1 MPKFSLTSLLL
12 LITVIALGCIHI
24 MNHRQTRDMREE
36 LEELRDIAGRLKIS
50 EPTRA
55 HAIPIPT
62 NASLTWSWQVYIPP
76 PSNKRRHRLVLDKGE
91 IQQDGSIGYGGGS
104 TGFETSGRFV
114 LNASIEKNIEGE
126 LKLTTRHHGRSFS
139 CNLDDD
145 FWGTA
150 SEYGIE
156 PGKTTVGVVGEP
168 ITLLRLKGRKNGFE
182 IRIRDKLKP

>member
-1 MPKFSLTSLLL
+1 MPKFSLTSLFL
-12 LITVIALGCIHI
+12 LITVIPLGYIHI
-24 MNHRQTRDMREE
+24 MNQRQIRDMREE
-36 LEELRDIAGRLKIS
+36 LEELRDIAGRLEIS
-50 EPTRA
+50 EPTRT

-76 PSNKRRHRLVLDKGE
+76 PSNRHRLVLDKGE

-114 LNASIEKNIEGE
+114 LNASIEKNIEGD
-126 LKLTTRHHGRSFS
+126 LILTTRHHGRSFS
-139 CNLDDD
+139 CNLEDDI
-145 FWGTA
+145 WETA
-150 SEYGIE
+150 NECGIE
-156 PGKTTVGVVGEP
+156 PGKTTVGVAGEP